1 MKKDKYPYILNE
13 TTARFDFE
21 STGPNGTIKKTVDYY
36 KIGTWIDGSQVYN
49 LAFGD
54 WDEKNNV
61 INDLS
66 RTDNNDRDKIL
77 ATVASTVIDM
87 VSVMNEIAIYAEGST
102 PARTRLYQMAI
113 NINKEE
119 IEGILNIYGYIDEK
133 RQLFESGKNYEAFL
147 VTRKKD

>member
-1 MKKDKYPYILNE
+1 MKKEKYPYTLNE

-21 STGPNGTIKKTVDYY
+21 SKGPNGTIKKTVDYY

-66 RTDNNDRDKIL
+66 RTDNNDRNKIL

-87 VSVMNEIAIYAEGST
+87 VCVMKEIAIYAEGST

-113 NINKEE
+113 NTNKEE
-119 IEGILNIYGYIDEK
+119 IEGILDIYGYKDEK
-133 RQLFESGKNYEAFL
+133 WQLFESGKNYEAFL
-147 VTRKKD
+147 VTRKKV

>member
-1 MKKDKYPYILNE
+1 MKKEKYPYILNE

-36 KIGTWIDGSQVYN
+36 KIGTWIDGSKVYN

-54 WDEKNNV
+54 WDENNNV
-61 INDLS
+61 IDDLS

-87 VSVMNEIAIYAEGST
+87 VAVMEDIAIYAEGST
-102 PARTRLYQMAI
+102 PARTRLYQIAI
-113 NINKEE
+113 NANREE
-119 IEGILNIYGYIDEK
+119 IEEVLNIYGYIDENWQ
-133 RQLFESGKNYEAFL
+133 RFESGKNYEAFL
-147 VTRKKD
+147 VTRKKV